1 MEREYIIRNESA
13 EAYRYIG
20 ELTLERGVGY
30 NLLGPQSIK
39 ADRIL
44 L

>member
-1 MEREYIIRNESA
+1 MEREYIIRIERT

-30 NLLGPQSIK
+30 NLLGLQNIK